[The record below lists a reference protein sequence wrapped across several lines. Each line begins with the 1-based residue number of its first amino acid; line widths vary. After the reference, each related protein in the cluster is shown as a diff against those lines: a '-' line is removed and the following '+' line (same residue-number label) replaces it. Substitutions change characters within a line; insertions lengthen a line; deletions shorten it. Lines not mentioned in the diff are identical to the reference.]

1 MSNRTEILDRPER
14 IHAYAELFCTL
25 AGTQGDDDWQKRFL
39 RDAPARLLAVNAS
52 VVRTLVSGQTGFRD
66 ALNFQASYF
75 FEPLFDAVLAEQ
87 LRRGDTVFE
96 PPLSVLER
104 RDDPGI
110 ALAVTTSAMRI
121 ASAPDSRW
129 RAEWGWR
136 GGRRLRLGYVT
147 SDLRMHP
154 VGFSVR
160 SMLVHHD
167 RSRFETFVYDRT
179 EEPVR
184 PVQGPVR
191 LAADHFREVG
201 GLAPAALAERI
212 RADGIDILVDL
223 SGTPLSPEKDV
234 FRRAPAPVRVAMIG
248 FPGATGAETVD
259 YTVADR
265 VVVPE
270 AERSGFSE
278 RLILMPGSF
287 LPVDDQAED
296 DPAPARAELGLPED
310 GFVMAAFNRLNKVDM
325 ATLRLWFECL
335 RRIPR
340 ALLWVATQS
349 EEGAD
354 NLRRFAAQAGLAPE
368 RIRFAEPTGIRDHRA
383 RVAAADIALDPLG
396 YNGGHTTALAL
407 ARGVPVV
414 TLPGRCF
421 AWRMSASI
429 LAAAGV
435 PEGIADSPADYLAR
449 VERFAADAP
458 FLAAVRARLRQPEPG
473 GFFSTKAYVAALEAA
488 FLEIAGNRSAGL
500 PDRDIEVKIPG

>member
-1 MSNRTEILDRPER
+1 MSNRSDILDRPDKVD
-14 IHAYAELFCTL
+14 AYVELFCAV
-25 AGTQGDDDWQKRFL
+25 AGKQAEDSWRERFL
-39 RDAPARLLAVNAS
+39 NTAPAWLLTLNPT
-52 VVRTLVSGQTGFRD
+52 VVRSLVNGHTGFRD

-75 FEPLFDAVLAEQ
+75 FEPLLDAVLAEQ
-87 LRRGDTVFE
+87 LKRDGTVFE
-96 PPLSVLER
+96 APLAIIER
-104 RDDPGI
+104 RDSPEI
-110 ALAVTTSAMRI
+110 ALAAAEAAMRV
-121 ASAPDSRW
+121 AGAPARRDRP
-129 RAEWGWR
+129 EWAWNGE
-136 GGRRLRLGYVT
+136 RRLRLGYVT

-167 RSRFETFVYDRT
+167 RSRFEIFVYDRT
-179 EEPVR
+179 EEPAR

-191 LAADHFREVG
+191 LTAEHFRDVRDLE
-201 GLAPAALAERI
+201 PEALADRI
-212 RADGIDILVDL
+212 RADGIDSLVDL
-223 SGTPLSPEKDV
+223 SGAPLAPQKDV
-234 FRRAPAPVRVAMIG
+234 FGLTPAPVRVAMIG
-248 FPGATGAETVD
+248 FPGATGKETVD

-265 VVVPE
+265 IVVPE
-270 AERSGFSE
+270 AERPGFSE

-287 LPVDDQAED
+287 LPVDDRAGD
-296 DPAPARAELGLPED
+296 DPVPSRADLGLPED
-310 GFVMAAFNRLNKVDM
+310 AFVMAAFNRLNKVDM

-349 EEGAD
+349 EEGAE
-354 NLRRFAAQAGLAPE
+354 NLRRFAIQAGLAPD

-414 TLPGRCF
+414 TLPGRSF

-429 LAAAGV
+429 LTAAGV
-435 PEGIADSPADYLAR
+435 TAGIAESPADYLAR
-449 VERFAADAP
+449 VERFAADP
-458 FLAAVRARLRQPEPG
+458 SMLAACRARLRDPGQG

-488 FLEIAGNRSAGL
+488 FLEIAANRSAGL
-500 PDRDIEVKIPG
+500 PDRDIAVDPVG